1 MPEATTEFFERLGRG
16 GHEPLLE
23 KAHGRIRFELAN
35 GKSVERWLVVVDGG
49 DVDVSHKNGQTDCTL
64 RASQALFDEIV
75 RGRENAMAAVLR
87 GAIELDGD
95 PELVLLFQRLF
106 PGPPKTNGGGR

>member
-1 MPEATTEFFERLGRG
+1 MPEATAEFFERLERT

-23 KAHGRIRFELAN
+23 KAHGRIRFELEN
-35 GKSVERWLVVVDGG
+35 GKEIERWVVAVNEG
-49 DVDVSHKNGQTDCTL
+49 DVEVSHKNGQTDCTL
-64 RASQALFDEIV
+64 RTSQALFDEIV
-75 RGRENAMAAVLR
+75 LGRENAMAAVLR

-106 PGPPKTNGGGR
+106 PGPPKADGGER

>member
-16 GHEPLLE
+16 VHEPLLE

-35 GKSVERWLVVVDGG
+35 GKQVERWLVVLDKG
-49 DVDVSHKNGQTDCTL
+49 DVDVSHKKGQADCTL
-64 RASQALFDEIV
+64 HTSQALFDEIV
-75 RGRENAMAAVLR
+75 LGRENAMAAVLR

-106 PGPPKTNGGGR
+106 PSPAKSNGGKR